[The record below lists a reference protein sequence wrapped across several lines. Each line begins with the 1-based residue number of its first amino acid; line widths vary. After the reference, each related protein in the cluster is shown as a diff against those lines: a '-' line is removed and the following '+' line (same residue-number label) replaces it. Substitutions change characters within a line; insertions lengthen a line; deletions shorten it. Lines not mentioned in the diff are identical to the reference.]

1 MFFILDK
8 GHPIQSLVK
17 HMRVLVTGANG
28 FVGRALATFLHA
40 RSDYQ
45 VVGLLRQPADLGYR
59 TVQWPSLPNDRA
71 LEVLLTGTDVIVHC
85 AASAHRPGIPECIHQ
100 DVNVDLTISLARAA
114 VHSGCR
120 RFVFVST
127 IGVLGSSTTE
137 IPFSENT
144 SPSPNGAYAQTKL
157 LAEQELQKLA
167 GETGLEVVVV
177 RPPLVY
183 GPGAPG
189 NFGALVH
196 WVSRGRPLPFG
207 SVITN
212 RRSYIAI
219 DNLVSFLTLSLE
231 HPLAAGQAFVV
242 SDGEDVSTAELV
254 RRIAAGLERQPC
266 LYPVP
271 VSWMWRA
278 AYLVRREDMAT
289 RLLGNLQIDDA
300 KAQALLG
307 WKPPISMEEQ
317 FRKLRDSSSLYNPR
331 V

>member
-1 MFFILDK
+1 
-8 GHPIQSLVK
+8 
-17 HMRVLVTGANG
+17 MRVLVTGANG
-28 FVGRALATFLHA
+28 FVGRAFSTFLHA
-40 RSDYQ
+40 QLGYQ
-45 VVGLLRQPADLGYR
+45 VIGLLREPADLGYP
-59 TVQWPSLPNDRA
+59 TVQWPSFSNDKE
-71 LEVLLTGTDVIVHC
+71 LEGVVTGADVIVHC

-100 DVNVDLTISLARAA
+100 EVNVDLTISLARAA

-196 WVSRGRPLPFG
+196 WISRGRPLPFG
-207 SVITN
+207 CVTTN

-219 DNLVSFLTLSLE
+219 DNLVSFLMLSLE
-231 HPLAAGQAFVV
+231 HPLATGQTFLV
-242 SDGEDVSTAELV
+242 SDGEDISTAELV
-254 RRIAAGLERQPC
+254 RCVAAGLEKQPC

-271 VSWMWRA
+271 VSWMWRV

-289 RLLGNLQIDDA
+289 RLLSNLQIHDA
-300 KAQALLG
+300 KARTLLG
-307 WKPPISMEEQ
+307 WKPPISMKEQ
-317 FRKLRDSSSLYNPR
+317 LRKLKDSSCLCNQL
-331 V
+331 VK